1 MPTTARSVPSR
12 KKMYVVIQ
20 SPVELLMS
28 LFNSDAYL

>member
-20 SPVELLMS
+20 SLVELVVS
-28 LFNSDAYL
+28 LFSSHAYL